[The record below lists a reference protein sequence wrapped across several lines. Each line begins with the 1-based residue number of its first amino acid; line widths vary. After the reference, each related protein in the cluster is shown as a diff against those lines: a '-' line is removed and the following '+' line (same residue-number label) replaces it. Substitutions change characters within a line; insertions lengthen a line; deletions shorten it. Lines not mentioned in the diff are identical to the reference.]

1 MLDRL
6 RHAFAVDP
14 PGPAE
19 PTEAQREAAEW
30 LCRKVVERRLA
41 LPAHVFLEMGRPL
54 SFLGSQAM
62 HFTHPLVW
70 SVAPNR
76 SSEGYRHLAGF
87 LERRG
92 AVEWILKRI
101 DELENERK
109 NETEDD
115 PADRDA
121 DPN

>member
-30 LCRKVVERRLA
+30 VCRKIVERQLA
-41 LPAHVFLEMGRPL
+41 LPAHVFMEMARPL
-54 SFLGSQAM
+54 SYISSQAM
-62 HFTHPLVW
+62 HYSQPLVW
-70 SVAPNR
+70 SVTPDGV
-76 SSEGYRHLAGF
+76 SEGYRHLAQF

-92 AVEWILKRI
+92 AVEWILNRI
-101 DELENERK
+101 DELDHERK
-109 NETEDD
+109 NGSEDTT
-115 PADRDA
+115 AHRDT

>member
-19 PTEAQREAAEW
+19 PTAAQREVAEW
-30 LCRKVVERRLA
+30 LCRQAVDRQLA
-41 LPAHVFLEMGRPL
+41 LPAHLCLEMGRPL
-54 SFLGSQAM
+54 SFVGSQAM

-70 SVAPNR
+70 AVTPDRTSAK
-76 SSEGYRHLAGF
+76 YKHLAEF

-92 AVEWILKRI
+92 AVEWILNRI

-109 NETEDD
+109 NGPQQAPDQCD
-115 PADRDA
+115 P
-121 DPN
+121 DPK